1 MRRVILS
8 ILAGCLFSWLW
19 FQLTW
24 TFFGQRL
31 PGWLHIYPLS
41 PGYGLLGLL
50 ERFVDFRAS
59 EISDVLGVVLFHG
72 VNAVVWGAIFYS
84 LVTLYVRRKAR
95 RRESRSTRGESAGG
109 S

>member
-1 MRRVILS
+1 
-8 ILAGCLFSWLW
+8 
-19 FQLTW
+19 
-24 TFFGQRL
+24 
-31 PGWLHIYPLS
+31 
-41 PGYGLLGLL
+41 
-50 ERFVDFRAS
+50 
-59 EISDVLGVVLFHG
+59 VLDHG